1 MPRNRTVRLA
11 VLGSSV
17 QRAAL
22 AKYPSKTRSAIKRR
36 VVVGVLVVL
45 SLVMITLSFRGG
57 AGTGLDN
64 LQNAGATALQPLQ
77 VGIERVVRP
86 FRDLYG
92 YMRDLTDAKSENERL
107 RAELRVLRQQ
117 AANAQ
122 LALEENAELQ
132 SLLDY
137 RRSRRF
143 PDDFDTVAAQVII
156 YPLSQFDQRVV
167 VAAGS
172 ADGVRVNDPV
182 VDGDGLVGK
191 VTKVMRSTAQVTLLT
206 DEESAV
212 TAVDSRTG
220 ARGIVRRDPADGDL
234 LVLEANKRDDV
245 NRGDSIVTAG
255 SQRGELPSL
264 YPRGILIGRVVFVQQ
279 TDVDPFKQVRIK
291 PVVDFRSVDSVMILV
306 PER

>member
-57 AGTGLDN
+57 EGGLAN

-92 YMRDLTDAKSENERL
+92 YIQDLTNAKAENERL
-107 RAELRVLRQQ
+107 RAEVRALRQQ
-117 AANAQ
+117 TAHAQ
-122 LALEENAELQ
+122 LALEENDQLQ

-143 PDDFDTVAAQVII
+143 PDDFETVAAQVII
-156 YPLSQFDQRVV
+156 YPPSQFDQRVV

-172 ADGVRVNDPV
+172 AAGVRVNDPV
-182 VDGDGLVGK
+182 VNGDGLVGK
-191 VTKVMRSTAQVTLLT
+191 VTKVMRNTAQVTLLT

-220 ARGIVRRDPADGDL
+220 AKGIVRRDAADSDL
-234 LVLEANKRDDV
+234 LVLEADKTDDV
-245 NRGDSIVTAG
+245 NRDDLIVTAG
-255 SQRGELPSL
+255 SQRGQLPSL
-264 YPRGILIGRVVFVQQ
+264 YPRGIVIGRVVFVRQ
-279 TDVDPFKQVRIK
+279 TDVDPFKQVRIR
-291 PVVDFRSVDSVMILV
+291 PAVDFGSLDSVMVLV
-306 PER
+306 PSR